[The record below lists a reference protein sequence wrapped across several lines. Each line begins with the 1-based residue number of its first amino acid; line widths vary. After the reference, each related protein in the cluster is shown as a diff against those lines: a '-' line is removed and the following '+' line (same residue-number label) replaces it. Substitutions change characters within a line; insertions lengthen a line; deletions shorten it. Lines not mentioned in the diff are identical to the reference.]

1 MHRLFLWA
9 SILILIMI
17 SVPMSLEACP
27 GCKDLEDP
35 IGKGFNWSILFMI
48 AMPFTVFGLIGGTI
62 FLHFNGSRLSAIS
75 HQWALKTRNLLARG
89 NKRRRRKLTDDIGWK

>member
-1 MHRLFLWA
+1 MHRLFLWT

-17 SVPMSLEACP
+17 SVPISLEACP
-27 GCKDLEDP
+27 GCKDLDDP

-62 FLHFNGSRLSAIS
+62 FLQWNGYRLSVIGSRLKKDFLRI
-75 HQWALKTRNLLARG
+75 RNFLNGQPA
-89 NKRRRRKLTDDIGWK
+89 TDN